1 MLCMKRAMKKRTQ
14 KLLAMFLAVAMAIS
28 MTACGGSGAPASS
41 GGGEGNTAIRRRLL
55 SIHEYGFPAVEDI
68 LAVSSGNPGR
78 RKAEAGD
85 SALLADKGGLPSVY
99 QRL

>member
-1 MLCMKRAMKKRTQ
+1 MYEKSYEKEITVYQYECDVKNR
-14 KLLAMFLAVAMAIS
+14 
-28 MTACGGSGAPASS
+28 MTAAA
-41 GGGEGNTAIRRRLL
+41 LL
-55 SIHEYGFPAVEDI
+55 KQVQQISTEHCDIFGLDEYGFPAVEDI

-85 SALLADKGGLPSVY
+85 SALLAGKGSLPSVY

>member
-1 MLCMKRAMKKRTQ
+1 MYEKSYEKEITVYQYECDVKNR
-14 KLLAMFLAVAMAIS
+14 
-28 MTACGGSGAPASS
+28 MTAAALLKQVQQISTEHC
-41 GGGEGNTAIRRRLL
+41 LL

-85 SALLADKGGLPSVY
+85 SALLAGKGSLPSVY